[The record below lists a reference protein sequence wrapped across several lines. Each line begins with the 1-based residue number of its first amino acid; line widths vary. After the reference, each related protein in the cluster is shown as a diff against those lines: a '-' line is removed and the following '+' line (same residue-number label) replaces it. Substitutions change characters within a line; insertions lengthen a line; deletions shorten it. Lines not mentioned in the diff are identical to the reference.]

1 MSIHLTN
8 KQLKFA
14 HYLAISI
21 IAIFAIA
28 NYLLVLR
35 TLPEQDVEGYKLT
48 GFAFLVFIL
57 LALFLIQFF
66 ILRPI
71 RAKVTAQIQT
81 IKDQHQEL
89 NTQNEIFRNQQ
100 AQLASV
106 NAQLNSKVEEVLM
119 LQEETRISNDHLQ
132 QSMAFI
138 EEQNQKLEETVQY
151 AEITSQRLNQS
162 INYAKEI
169 QQILL
174 PQATEIQSFFSE
186 HFIIYRPKDTVSGDF
201 YWFLPLSQE
210 VSVFVLADCTG
221 HGVAGAFMSMITS
234 TLLHEIISVRG
245 LESPAKIL
253 ANLNQSINIILK
265 QKTSGNTDGVDMQ
278 ICFFEKKKEC
288 VELSYAS
295 SKLALFYWLNGEI
308 QYLKGDRNMI
318 GGFSMRN
325 VEFETYKLTLP
336 IDTIF
341 YLTTDGFIDQ
351 NDAARM
357 RFGKRN
363 FTDLLTQIA
372 PLPLSEQKIK
382 AEQTLIDFQGR
393 ETQRDDISLIG
404 LRC

>member
-1 MSIHLTN
+1 MSINLTN
-8 KQLKFA
+8 KKLKFA
-14 HYLAISI
+14 HHLAISI

-28 NYLLVLR
+28 NYWLVLQ
-35 TLPEQDVEGYKLT
+35 TLPAQDVEGYKFT
-48 GFAFLVFIL
+48 GFVFLAFIL

-66 ILRPI
+66 ILRPT
-71 RAKVTAQIQT
+71 RAKVTAQIE
-81 IKDQHQEL
+81 IIDSQHQEL
-89 NTQNEIFRNQQ
+89 NAQNAIFRQQ
-100 AQLASV
+100 QEQLASV
-106 NAQLNSKVEEVLM
+106 NAQLNSKIEEVSL
-119 LQEETRISNDHLQ
+119 LQEETKISNEHLQ

-138 EEQNQKLEETVQY
+138 EEQNQKLAETIEY
-151 AEITSQRLNQS
+151 AEMTSQRLNQS

-174 PQATEIQSFFSE
+174 PQTDEIQASFSE

-245 LESPAKIL
+245 LENPAKIL

-265 QKTSGNTDGVDMQ
+265 QKTSGNNDGVDMQ
-278 ICFFEKKKEC
+278 ICFFEKKKEY

-308 QYLKGDRNMI
+308 QYLKGDKNMI

-325 VEFETYKLTLP
+325 VEFETYKLSLP

-351 NDAARM
+351 NDSSRT

-363 FTDLLTQIA
+363 FIELLTKIA
-372 PLPLSEQKIK
+372 PFPLSEQKVQ
-382 AEQTLIDFQGR
+382 AEQVLIDFQGK
-393 ETQRDDISLIG
+393 EAQRDDISLIG